1 MSAVATE
8 VSETV
13 EKRTKEAPEAPKKI
27 RVGSG
32 MPGPGR
38 PKGSQDRITRTIKD
52 AIEIAARDCHPHG
65 LAGWLIERAQGGV
78 QDRQIF
84 AGLVAK
90 VIPAQLQAQV
100 DGAIVV
106 QLPWLQGRN
115 VGGNGTNTA
124 QSRAIDAQVID
135 VTVEKGGALRVGDP
149 RPALE
154 APAGPA
160 DRAFPDPLPPIDR
173 QAGGRE

>member
-1 MSAVATE
+1 
-8 VSETV
+8 
-13 EKRTKEAPEAPKKI
+13 
-27 RVGSG
+27 
-32 MPGPGR
+32 MPFQR
-38 PKGSQDRITRTIKD
+38 S
-52 AIEIAARDCHPHG
+52 
-65 LAGWLIERAQGGV
+65 
-78 QDRQIF
+78 
-84 AGLVAK
+84 
-90 VIPAQLQAQV
+90 
-100 DGAIVV
+100 
-106 QLPWLQGRN
+106 
-115 VGGNGTNTA
+115 GGNGTNTA